1 MNLLFLPLVLSSL
14 ATASGAVDGGRQH
27 QANVCT
33 APTDQTDRIVTR
45 YSTSDQYARVRA
57 GDRLPQARPDQVRVL
72 TDDSNAGTCARL
84 LTVLREVRRV
94 SADDLIVFYK
104 VDEYYYVVVPP
115 PPSRCRA
122 RPNHVCVDLRWGVM
136 YIFDQDFQAVVSVA
150 V

>member
-1 MNLLFLPLVLSSL
+1 MNLLFLPLFLSSL
-14 ATASGAVDGGRQH
+14 ARAPGATDGRHHQ
-27 QANVCT
+27 QANVCA

-45 YSTSDQYARVRA
+45 YATSDEYARVRA
-57 GDRLPQARPDQVRVL
+57 GDGLPQARPDQIRVL
-72 TDDSNAGTCARL
+72 TDDSHAATCARL

-122 RPNHVCVDLRWGVM
+122 RPNHLCIDLRWGAM
-136 YIFDQDFQAVVSVA
+136 YIFDPDFEAVVSVA